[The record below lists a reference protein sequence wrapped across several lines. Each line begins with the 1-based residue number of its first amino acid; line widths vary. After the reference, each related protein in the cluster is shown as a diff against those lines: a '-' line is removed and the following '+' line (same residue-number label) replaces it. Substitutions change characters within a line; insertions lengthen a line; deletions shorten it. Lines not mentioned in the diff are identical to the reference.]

1 MKKEIEKLNY
11 FTLNQLLF
19 FVKNRNVALTTIS
32 RWLKSGFIKKVRSWI
47 YVSSTKIL
55 EYSLQNKL
63 NDFLEF
69 SATNLIYIP
78 SYLSREYVLFKWW
91 VLIENVYNFT
101 LVTTKKTAKFSNEF
115 WVFDYKSIKKE
126 YFGDYGIV
134 KKGEFLI
141 YEASL
146 EKALFDYFYFK
157 RKIVFEV
164 SFFEELRLNLE
175 KINFKKFE
183 KIVKKYNNKKLNKVL
198 VYLKKIKNDSR

>member
-1 MKKEIEKLNY
+1 
-11 FTLNQLLF
+11 
-19 FVKNRNVALTTIS
+19 
-32 RWLKSGFIKKVRSWI
+32 
-47 YVSSTKIL
+47 
-55 EYSLQNKL
+55 
-63 NDFLEF
+63 
-69 SATNLIYIP
+69 
-78 SYLSREYVLFKWW
+78 
-91 VLIENVYNFT
+91 
-101 LVTTKKTAKFSNEF
+101 
-115 WVFDYKSIKKE
+115 
-126 YFGDYGIV
+126 
-134 KKGEFLI
+134 LI